1 MRSIEK
7 VGRSGIVVVVLS
19 MLLLVGCASLGASS
33 TKWPVPT
40 IPSRPSLEYG
50 FVEVNPISG
59 GTIWLMS
66 LEDKRKVDRYIFDLE
81 ESLREAEATIR
92 AVNGELK

>member
-1 MRSIEK
+1 
-7 VGRSGIVVVVLS
+7 
-19 MLLLVGCASLGASS
+19 
-33 TKWPVPT
+33 
-40 IPSRPSLEYG
+40 
-50 FVEVNPISG
+50 
-59 GTIWLMS
+59 MS